1 MIAGQI
7 AHQPSPPA
15 ARRILLVEDEPSL
28 VLTLTDRLVSE
39 GYQVETARTGEAGL
53 SRALEGSFDL
63 VLLDVMLPGR
73 DGFEVCREL
82 RSRGIQIPIVML
94 TARGQVVDR
103 VVGLKLGADDYV
115 TKPFEMIELLARIEA
130 LFRRARAPLA
140 SPSGTYAF
148 GDVRVDFRR
157 AEVFRGGAPVPLSAL
172 EFKLLAYFIQNR
184 GALLSR
190 DELLDKVW
198 GYDAMPTTRTVDVHV
213 ASLRQKLER
222 NPSRPEF
229 ILTVHRRGYRFA
241 G

>member
-1 MIAGQI
+1 VIAE
-7 AHQPSPPA
+7 QPASSGGPS

-39 GYQVETARTGEAGL
+39 GYVVETARDGEQGL
-53 SRALEGSFDL
+53 SCALEGSFDL
-63 VLLDVMLPGR
+63 ILLDVLLPGR

-82 RSRGIQIPIVML
+82 RARGVQVPIVML

-130 LFRRARAPLA
+130 LFRRARAPVQA
-140 SPSGTYAF
+140 PAGTYAC

-157 AEVFRGGAPVPLSAL
+157 AEVFRAGRPVPVSAL

-184 GALLSR
+184 GALLTR

>member
-1 MIAGQI
+1 MIEKAE
-7 AHQPSPPA
+7 APE
-15 ARRILLVEDEPSL
+15 RRILLVEDEPSL

-39 GYQVETARTGEAGL
+39 GFQVETAGDGEEGL

-63 VLLDVMLPGR
+63 ILLDVMLPRR

-82 RSRGIQIPIVML
+82 RGRGVQVPILML

-130 LFRRARAPLA
+130 LFRRARAPV
-140 SPSGTYAF
+140 SVPVGTQGF

-157 AEVFRGGAPVPLSAL
+157 AEVFRSGEPVPLSAM
-172 EFKLLAYFIQNR
+172 EFKLLAYFTQNR
-184 GALLSR
+184 GALLTR

-222 NPSRPEF
+222 NPSRPEL

>member
-1 MIAGQI
+1 VIA
-7 AHQPSPPA
+7 QPPPAPAA

-39 GYQVETARTGEAGL
+39 GYQVETAGTGEDGL
-53 SRALEGSFDL
+53 SRALSESFDII
-63 VLLDVMLPGR
+63 LLDVMLPGR

-82 RSRGIQIPIVML
+82 RARGVEVPIVML

-130 LFRRARAPLA
+130 LFRRARTPA
-140 SPSGTYAF
+140 SSPAGTYTF
-148 GDVRVDFRR
+148 GDLRVDFRR
-157 AEVFRGGAPVPLSAL
+157 AEVFRAGRPVALSAL

-184 GALLSR
+184 GALLTR

-222 NPSRPEF
+222 HPSRPEF

>member
-1 MIAGQI
+1 MIAN
-7 AHQPSPPA
+7 AASPA
-15 ARRILLVEDEPSL
+15 ARRILLVEDEPSI
-28 VLTLTDRLVSE
+28 VLTLTDRLASE
-39 GYQVETARTGEAGL
+39 GYQVETAGDGGEAL
-53 SRALEGSFDL
+53 ARALAGSFDL
-63 VLLDVMLPGR
+63 ILLDVMLPGR

-82 RSRGIQIPIVML
+82 RARGVQVPVLML
-94 TARGQVVDR
+94 TARSQVVDR

-115 TKPFEMIELLARIEA
+115 TKPFEMAELLARIEA
-130 LFRRARAPLA
+130 LFRRARTPASAPA
-140 SPSGTYAF
+140 GTHAF

-157 AEVFRGGAPVPLSAL
+157 AEVFRDGAPVPLSAL

>member
-1 MIAGQI
+1 MIAERPLHSG
-7 AHQPSPPA
+7 APA
-15 ARRILLVEDEPSL
+15 ARRILLIEDEPSL
-28 VLTLTDRLVSE
+28 VLTLSDRLLSE
-39 GYQVETARTGEAGL
+39 GFQVETAGDGEEGL
-53 SRALEGSFDL
+53 ARALDGSFDL
-63 VLLDVMLPGR
+63 ILLDVMLPRR

-82 RSRGIQIPIVML
+82 RSRGVQVPIVML
-94 TARGQVVDR
+94 TARDQVVDR

-130 LFRRARAPLA
+130 LFRRAHTPA
-140 SPSGTYAF
+140 SGTAGTYAF
-148 GDVRVDFRR
+148 ADVRVDFRR
-157 AEVFRGGAPVPLSAL
+157 AEVVRGGRPVTLSAL

-184 GALLSR
+184 GALLTR

-213 ASLRQKLER
+213 ASLRQKLEG

-229 ILTVHRRGYRFA
+229 ILTVHRRGYRFT

>member
-1 MIAGQI
+1 MSEPTHLAGT
-7 AHQPSPPA
+7 PP
-15 ARRILLVEDEPSL
+15 RRILLVEDEPSL
-28 VLTLTDRLVSE
+28 VLTLTDRLVAE
-39 GYQVETARTGEAGL
+39 GYQVENARDGDAGV
-53 SRALEGSFDL
+53 AMAVADSFDL
-63 VLLDVMLPGR
+63 ILLDIMLPGK

-82 RSRGIQIPIVML
+82 RQRGIEVPVVML

-115 TKPFEMIELLARIEA
+115 TKPFEMIELLARMEA
-130 LFRRARAPLA
+130 LFRRSRTAGSSSA
-140 SPSGTYAF
+140 GTYAF

-157 AEVFRGGAPVPLSAL
+157 GEVFRDGEPVPLSAL
-172 EFKLLAYFIQNR
+172 EFKLLTYFIQHR

-190 DELLDKVW
+190 NELLDKVW

-229 ILTVHRRGYRFA
+229 IHTAHRRGYRFA